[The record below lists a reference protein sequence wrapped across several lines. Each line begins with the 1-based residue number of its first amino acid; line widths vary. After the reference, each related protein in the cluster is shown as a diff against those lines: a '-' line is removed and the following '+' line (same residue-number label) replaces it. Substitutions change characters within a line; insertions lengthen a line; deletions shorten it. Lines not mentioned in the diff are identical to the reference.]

1 MLNNVDIN
9 RQALAFADALRT
21 QRPAHVPVIR
31 FAHWPQFIA
40 TVRAEL
46 AQPGNQK

>member
-1 MLNNVDIN
+1 MQNNSDVT

-21 QRPAHVPVIR
+21 QRHAHVPVIR

-46 AQPGNQK
+46 AQSGREL